1 MKKLLIML
9 CAALLFAGCAA
20 PSDNDNQQLNTA
32 ISTLNGENKVS
43 ADYML
48 EIRFGGSVL
57 YYSTGSAN
65 WDRAEKIGNLQFS
78 QTHLG
83 AASEIKSFFT
93 PQSMINITNGKVYEY
108 NRQAD
113 TLLSVFPCFTVPAA
127 EGNITVGQNSIGD
140 TYKFTRTD
148 GKELLKSLIGGDIYS
163 LATAITKPQRDK
175 TRYGDVEC
183 TYTLKEGVLN
193 SCRFEF
199 DVTLYD
205 TPLASAAGLPDES
218 KYTLNLKVSAKVTY
232 KTTGAGVNVEKY
244 STPDEFLG

>member
-1 MKKLLIML
+1 MRKFILII

-20 PSDNDNQQLNTA
+20 SDNNNTQQLNTA
-32 ISTLNGENKVS
+32 ISAVNSESKIS

-48 EIRFGGSVL
+48 EISFGGSVL
-57 YYSTGSAN
+57 YYSAGSAN
-65 WDRAEKIGNLQFS
+65 WDKAEKTGNLQFK

-93 PQSMINITNGKVYEY
+93 PKSMINITNGKVYEY
-108 NRQAD
+108 NRNAE
-113 TLLSVFPCFTVPAA
+113 TLLSVFPCFAVPAPQ
-127 EGNITVGQNSIGD
+127 GKVTLGKNSIGD

-175 TRYGDVEC
+175 TRYGEVEC
-183 TYTLKEGVLN
+183 TYTLKDGGLN

-218 KYTLNLKVSAKVTY
+218 KYTLNLHISAKVTY
-232 KTTGAGVNVEKY
+232 KATGAGVKVEKY
-244 STPDEFLG
+244 STPDELLD